1 MKKYHHT
8 IGLMPVFILVFCL
21 MLSLSAFAAPYDKA
35 SGEFP
40 FEIELD
46 TQSCERLC
54 YAGHPSSGISYVP
67 GYAVIPDSSF
77 RISIR
82 SGAEA
87 GVSMEDLSMTVAL
100 IYENEDNTS
109 SMRETI
115 MEYDEG
121 DITDMDTWYPILNE
135 TNVENLEERDR
146 LYSDSLSS
154 IEIEM
159 RYQGLRN
166 SDMEKTFYLQI
177 HSPEDLAELIG

>member
-1 MKKYHHT
+1 
-8 IGLMPVFILVFCL
+8 
-21 MLSLSAFAAPYDKA
+21 
-35 SGEFP
+35 
-40 FEIELD
+40 
-46 TQSCERLC
+46 
-54 YAGHPSSGISYVP
+54 
-67 GYAVIPDSSF
+67 
-77 RISIR
+77 
-82 SGAEA
+82 
-87 GVSMEDLSMTVAL
+87 MTVAL